1 MSFYTTNNSFC
12 SGKGVFSNLDSINV
26 KDLGIFFKVKFV
38 LIVHLNPST
47 NRVTLKLLQI
57 N

>member
-1 MSFYTTNNSFC
+1 MSKVNNK
-12 SGKGVFSNLDSINV
+12 GKGVFSNLDSINV